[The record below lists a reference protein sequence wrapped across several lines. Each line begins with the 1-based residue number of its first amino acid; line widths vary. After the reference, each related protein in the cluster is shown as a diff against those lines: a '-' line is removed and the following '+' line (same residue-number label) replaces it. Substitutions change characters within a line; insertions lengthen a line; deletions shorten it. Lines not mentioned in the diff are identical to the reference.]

1 MNLPGLRNV
10 INLDHDLLSFDLGL
24 GYGQIGLVLGY
35 RHTYIDSVT
44 NRSLSFNLE
53 ENLDIFKR
61 RDFIRKA
68 TVAAAGAAGVVS
80 ACASE
85 PNSTTRAARSD
96 QRFQWKM
103 VTTWPPHFPILGVG
117 AERFAEWVKEMSEG
131 RLEIQVYGGGEL
143 IPPLEGFDAVSQGVA
158 EMCHGAA
165 YYWAGK
171 APATQFFAG
180 LPFGMN
186 AQQQNAWLYSG
197 GGLALWEELYQP
209 FDLVPLP
216 AGNTGVQMGGWF
228 NREIN
233 SIADFK
239 GLKMRIP
246 GLGGKVISKAGG
258 SAVLSAGG
266 EIYTN
271 LERGVIDATEWVGP
285 FHDKLMGFHKAAKYY
300 YYPGWHEPGGLLE
313 LIINKSALQSLPPDL
328 QAIVRAAAARS
339 NQWILSEFESQN
351 HAALRELVDD
361 HGVQL
366 RRFPDDVIAKLKQYT
381 DEVIADLA
389 ATDPMSKKVYASYSA
404 FRENVASWAAL
415 SEKMYY
421 STISA

>member
-1 MNLPGLRNV
+1 LE
-10 INLDHDLLSFDLGL
+10 
-24 GYGQIGLVLGY
+24 
-35 RHTYIDSVT
+35 SV
-44 NRSLSFNLE
+44 
-53 ENLDIFKR
+53 KR

-85 PNSTTRAARSD
+85 KNESGPARSN
-96 QRFQWKM
+96 QRFSWKM

-117 AERFAEWVKEMSEG
+117 AEKFAEWVEEMSEG
-131 RLEIQVYGGGEL
+131 RLKIQVYGGGEL
-143 IPPLEGFDAVSQGVA
+143 VPPLEGFDAVSQGAA

-197 GGLALWEELYQP
+197 GGLALWEELYEP
-209 FDLVPLP
+209 FNLIPMP

-233 SIADFK
+233 SINDFK

-271 LERGVIDATEWVGP
+271 LERGVIDATEWIGP

-313 LIINKSALQSLPPDL
+313 LIINKSAFQSLPPDL
-328 QAIVRAAAARS
+328 QGIVRAAAARS
-339 NQWILSEFESQN
+339 NLWILSEFESQN
-351 HAALRELVDD
+351 HAALKELVEE

-366 RRFPDDVIAKLKQYT
+366 RRFPDEVISTLKGYT
-381 DEVIADLA
+381 DEVIAELA
-389 ATDPMSKKVYASYSA
+389 ANDPMSKKVYASYSE
-404 FRENVASWAAL
+404 FRSNVSSWGKL
-415 SEKMYY
+415 SEQQYY
-421 STISA
+421 NAISS